1 MPQRMTAGDARW
13 TAIQTQRT
21 TALMMKRT
29 SQTSRHLS
37 RRQIL
42 KATAGTAALLA
53 AARVDFSAGAFA
65 QGAGPE
71 VKGAKLGFVA
81 LTDASPLF
89 VAKEKGIFAKYGMPD
104 VDVQKQASWGTTR
117 DNLVLGSEGNGI
129 DGAHILTPMPYLISS
144 GKVTQNNQPTPM
156 YILARLN
163 LNGQCI
169 SVAKEYSDLKVGVD
183 TAPFK
188 AALDKKKATGKSIK
202 AAMTFPGGT
211 HDLWIRYWLA
221 AGGIDPDKDI
231 ETIVVPPPQMVA
243 NMKVG
248 TMDCFCVCEPWNLQL
263 IHQDIGYT
271 AITTGELWNKHP
283 EKSFGM
289 RAAYVD
295 KYPKAAK
302 ALLMAVL
309 EAQQWCEEPHTR
321 AEVAA
326 ICAARPW
333 INRPAE
339 DATDRIKGKCD
350 SGVPGKVVDNSAP
363 IMRFWAD
370 QASYPFQSH
379 DLWFLTEDIRWGK
392 FEAGFDTK
400 ALIGKVNREDI
411 WRDAAKALGVAAAD
425 IPTSKSRGKETFFDG
440 KVFDPENPAAYLK
453 SLSIK
458 RVDV

>member
-1 MPQRMTAGDARW
+1 MRMKIEG
-13 TAIQTQRT
+13 I
-21 TALMMKRT
+21 
-29 SQTSRHLS
+29 S
-37 RRQIL
+37 RRALL
-42 KATAGTAALLA
+42 KTSGTAALLA
-53 AARVDFSAGAFA
+53 AAQTSFPGGVSIAEA
-65 QGAGPE
+65 AGPE
-71 VKGAKLGFVA
+71 VTKALLGFIA
-81 LTDASPLF
+81 LTDAAPLF

-104 VDVQKQASWGTTR
+104 VEVQKQASWGATR

-129 DGAHILTPMPYLISS
+129 DGAHILTPMPYLISA

-169 SVAKEYSDLKVGVD
+169 SVAKEYSDLKIGLD
-183 TAPFK
+183 TASFK
-188 AALDKKKATGKSIK
+188 PALEKKKASGKAIK

-263 IHQDIGYT
+263 IHQEIGYT
-271 AITTGELWNKHP
+271 ANPTGELWNRHP

-295 KYPKAAK
+295 KYPNAAK
-302 ALLMAVL
+302 AMLMAVM
-309 EAQQWCEEPHTR
+309 EAQQWCEKTENH

-326 ICAARPW
+326 ICAKRQW
-333 INRPAE
+333 INCPVE
-339 DATDRIKGKCD
+339 DVTERVQGRFDYGI
-350 SGVPGKVVDNSAP
+350 VGKVVEKHP
-363 IMRFWAD
+363 QMMRYWNDF
-370 QASYPFQSH
+370 ASYPFRSH

-392 FEAGFDTK
+392 FEPNYDTK
-400 ALIGKVNREDI
+400 ALIAKVNREDL
-411 WRDAAKALGVAAAD
+411 WREAAKDLSVPAD
-425 IPTSKSRGKETFFDG
+425 QIPASTSRGKETFFDG
-440 KVFDPENPAAYLK
+440 KVFDPANPIAYLK
-453 SLSIK
+453 SLP
-458 RVDV
+458 